1 MISIH
6 IMEIEDIE
14 NVQNVIDTMLHIR
27 VKGKVTF
34 NDAAEF
40 VFSLSSVRFVLYFH
54 SAIVDSVVNDCTSLS

>member
-6 IMEIEDIE
+6 NTEMKNIDEE

-27 VKGKVTF
+27 EMGKVTF

-40 VFSLSSVRFVLYFH
+40 VFSLSSVRFV
-54 SAIVDSVVNDCTSLS
+54 